1 LNSNFSFF
9 FNVVAAVVAAV
20 VAVVGGGELVDW
32 LPTKKTREM
41 GQISTT

>member
-32 LPTKKTREM
+32 LPTKKTKRWVN
-41 GQISTT
+41 ISTT